1 MLRPVPRIP
10 RSTEQAQN
18 SRAVQGPF
26 EAAERGDFLA
36 LLTPAA
42 RDRLTAGSI
51 RHVYPAGAV
60 FYQPGDGPSVFIVH
74 SGLIRVYF
82 VDAGG
87 RQTTV
92 LYAAKN
98 SLLGVV
104 NLFGLIPDL
113 HGQAVLDTVTIG
125 IDVRTFQNVVAH
137 DVQTAGALAAYLAT
151 RLRNTFDLLTVR
163 TLGSIRERLAYD
175 LLERARVEHG
185 DIGSFVVRATQ
196 ADLADS
202 IGTSREVASRALTDL
217 RLDGIVE
224 TGRKSVRI
232 SDPMRLARIVRGMIS

>member
-1 MLRPVPRIP
+1 
-10 RSTEQAQN
+10 
-18 SRAVQGPF
+18 
-26 EAAERGDFLA
+26 GDFLA
-36 LLTPAA
+36 LLAPAA
-42 RDRLTAGSI
+42 RDRLLAGST

-60 FYQPGDGPSVFIVH
+60 FYEPGDGPRVFIAH

-82 VDAGG
+82 VDAEG

-92 LYAAKN
+92 LYAAEN
-98 SLLGVV
+98 SLLGIV

-125 IDVRTFQNVVAH
+125 IDVRTFQNVIAH
-137 DVQTAGALAAYLAT
+137 DAQTAGALAAYLAA
-151 RLRNTFDLLTVR
+151 RLRKTFDLLTVR

-175 LLERARVEHG
+175 LLERARVEHRDVG
-185 DIGSFVVRATQ
+185 NFVVRATQ

-217 RLDGIVE
+217 RVEGIVE
-224 TGRKSVRI
+224 TARKSVRI
-232 SDPMRLARIVRGMIS
+232 SDPMRLARIVRGLIS